1 MTSGIFQPKGGWL
14 RVIMMIKMMA
24 LIRIM
29 VMINR
34 SNDGGFDNVKKAPIA
49 ILSNYNENYNSDNDS
64 NHMMIIMMMKVILTT
79 LIMIMTIILMTIS
92 LIITSSSIIVIKMMI
107 MMPEKDHY
115 KQIRF
120 ID

>member
-1 MTSGIFQPKGGWL
+1 
-14 RVIMMIKMMA
+14 MMIKMMA

-64 NHMMIIMMMKVILTT
+64 NHMMIIMMMKVFLTA
-79 LIMIMTIILMTIS
+79 LIKMAIILMTIS